1 MTCPDE
7 HPHNAQIVK
16 EKENQRL
23 AEIEKDKLSTQKQI
37 ARDFSAEE
45 GVYAV

>member
-7 HPHNAQIVK
+7 QTHNAQIVK

-23 AEIEKDKLSTQKQI
+23 AEIEKDKLGTQKQI